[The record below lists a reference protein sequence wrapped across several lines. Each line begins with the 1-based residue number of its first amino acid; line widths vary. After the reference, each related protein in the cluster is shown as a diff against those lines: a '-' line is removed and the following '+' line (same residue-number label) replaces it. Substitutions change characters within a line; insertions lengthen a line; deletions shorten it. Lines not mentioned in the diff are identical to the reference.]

1 MVKSEHTAPGHKLE
15 RAGTQP
21 RGWQLLPRPLPCN
34 SQNLLGNRFQTTD
47 SKSEKP
53 GKTISVY
60 LETFLL
66 HLISLGWQRSLGWE
80 MSFFLPTEGR
90 EEEWKL

>member
-1 MVKSEHTAPGHKLE
+1 MVKPEHTAPGHKLE
-15 RAGTQP
+15 RAGTQS

-34 SQNLLGNRFQTTD
+34 SQNLLGKRFETTD

-53 GKTISVY
+53 GKTISVC

-80 MSFFLPTEGR
+80 MSFFLLTEGR